1 MVCAIYET
9 VRSGSGSFT
18 KKPKTERI
26 IPMRQGKN
34 EIAVCTFQNRICPRF
49 DLSREILIYDN
60 QAPEKGP
67 VEKIDVSSLSPV
79 ESLNILI
86 KKKVE
91 VVIVG
96 GMQERYQSMFL
107 NNHIEVIWGVIGEA
121 TDATQAYIRGTLYP
135 GIGRV
140 PIPVMPKQK

>member
-1 MVCAIYET
+1 MVCATHET
-9 VRSGSGSFT
+9 VRPGSGFFT
-18 KKPKTERI
+18 KKPKTDQL
-26 IPMRQGKN
+26 IPMRRGKS
-34 EIAVCTFQNRICPRF
+34 EIAVCVFQNRICPRF

-67 VEKIDVSSLSPV
+67 LEKIDVSSLSPV
-79 ESLNILI
+79 ESLNILV

-96 GMQERYQSMFL
+96 GMQERYQAIFL
-107 NNHIEVIWGVIGEA
+107 NHHIEVIWGVIGEI
-121 TDATQAYIRGTLYP
+121 DDVTQAYIRGALYP

-140 PIPVMPKQK
+140 PGLKPPR